1 MTTLEVDIGLV
12 DSRISQLFAKE
23 SVYDRQKSRLSDLLD
38 QFLASLP
45 TPKDLST
52 ATPLD
57 IVRFLVWKDGVGKTQ
72 VHVDGCRHRGLKGP
86 FQCGCPTR
94 LAAGTVDSMIGKLRA
109 IFQEQ
114 DRAGD
119 WESGFGLGN
128 PAASLLVRKYLK
140 HIREEQ
146 AAAGV
151 TPRQAVPLFVDKLA
165 RLVDHIDGRLEAA
178 RSDPLQTYILV
189 RDQAY
194 FKTLFFSGDRP
205 GDLGVVRTNEILR
218 FPNDDGLLF
227 NHTWGKTLRGGKS
240 NLFGIKRCV
249 NTKICPVAAIERYMA
264 VSRAMQVDL
273 TEGFLFRPTTTQG
286 TIANSSVSSE
296 AMNARLKTYLRG
308 AGLDDGETAH
318 SFRSGCAVTLALS
331 GSDLAEVMGHVGW
344 ERAHT
349 ARYYMQLEKVLRH
362 DSTCA
367 LMAAAVDDD
376 HATADLTQLYQD
388 LNSVRDF
395 VLAFPPLTLP

>member
-205 GDLGVVRTNEILR
+205 GDLGVVRTNEI
-218 FPNDDGLLF
+218 
-227 NHTWGKTLRGGKS
+227 
-240 NLFGIKRCV
+240 
-249 NTKICPVAAIERYMA
+249 VAM
-264 VSRAMQVDL
+264 
-273 TEGFLFRPTTTQG
+273 
-286 TIANSSVSSE
+286 
-296 AMNARLKTYLRG
+296 
-308 AGLDDGETAH
+308 
-318 SFRSGCAVTLALS
+318 
-331 GSDLAEVMGHVGW
+331 
-344 ERAHT
+344 
-349 ARYYMQLEKVLRH
+349 
-362 DSTCA
+362 
-367 LMAAAVDDD
+367 
-376 HATADLTQLYQD
+376 
-388 LNSVRDF
+388 
-395 VLAFPPLTLP
+395 

>member
-1 MTTLEVDIGLV
+1 M
-12 DSRISQLFAKE
+12 
-23 SVYDRQKSRLSDLLD
+23 
-38 QFLASLP
+38 
-45 TPKDLST
+45 
-52 ATPLD
+52 
-57 IVRFLVWKDGVGKTQ
+57 
-72 VHVDGCRHRGLKGP
+72 
-86 FQCGCPTR
+86 
-94 LAAGTVDSMIGKLRA
+94 
-109 IFQEQ
+109 
-114 DRAGD
+114 
-119 WESGFGLGN
+119 
-128 PAASLLVRKYLK
+128 
-140 HIREEQ
+140 
-146 AAAGV
+146 
-151 TPRQAVPLFVDKLA
+151 
-165 RLVDHIDGRLEAA
+165 
-178 RSDPLQTYILV
+178 
-189 RDQAY
+189 
-194 FKTLFFSGDRP
+194 
-205 GDLGVVRTNEILR
+205 RTNEILR

-240 NLFGIKRCV
+240 NLFGINRCV
-249 NTKICPVAAIERYMA
+249 NTKICPVAAIERYMV
-264 VSRAMQVDL
+264 VSRATQVDL

-362 DSTCA
+362 DSMCA